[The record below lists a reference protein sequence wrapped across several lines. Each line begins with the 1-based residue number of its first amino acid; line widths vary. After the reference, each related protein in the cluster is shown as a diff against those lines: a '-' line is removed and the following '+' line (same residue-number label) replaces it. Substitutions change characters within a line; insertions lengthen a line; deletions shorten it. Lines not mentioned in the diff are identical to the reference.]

1 MTDGNARTWHA
12 SADLVARYADGSLP
26 EPDAWS
32 LEKHLESCAGCADR
46 VSRAVRG
53 TAAGATLAQVREAV
67 LAEAPAREA
76 LPDTRPADP
85 PTGGSPDAPQ
95 PVAARAL
102 PRPARRAL
110 RGGRAPKVPARAPAP
125 QTLPDTRPTDPA
137 AGGSPDIPMPVAARA
152 LPRPARRALRGGWTP
167 KVPTRAPAPQTLP
180 DTRPADRAA
189 GGSPDIPMP
198 VAARA
203 LPRTARLPRAA
214 RRALRGGRAPKV
226 PTRAPAPRLPDTRP
240 ADRAAGGSPDVRRPV
255 TARALSRPARLLWA
269 AGPAVRGAWL
279 PAVLVVAA
287 GAMALGHGGGF
298 PGARALLLAVA
309 PVVPVAGVALSY
321 GPHADPL
328 HEITAATP
336 AGGLRLA
343 LIRTAAVLAVSLPL
357 LTLTGLLLPASGAPA
372 AAAWLLPGLA
382 LTLGT
387 LALASFVGCRAA
399 AGITAGG
406 WLGTVLLPVSAAPVG
421 EATARLAD
429 RLARC
434 LDGAATQGA
443 WAAAAVLSAALL
455 AARRPAYDRLARR

>member
-1 MTDGNARTWHA
+1 MTDGNARIWHV
-12 SADLVARYADGSLP
+12 SADLAAHYADGSLP

-53 TAAGATLAQVREAV
+53 TAAGTTLAQVREAV
-67 LAEAPAREA
+67 LAGAPAPQT
-76 LPDTRPADP
+76 LPDTRPADR
-85 PTGGSPDAPQ
+85 PTGGSPDARQ

-110 RGGRAPKVPARAPAP
+110 RGGRAPKVPTRAPAP
-125 QTLPDTRPTDPA
+125 QLPDTRPT
-137 AGGSPDIPMPVAARA
+137 
-152 LPRPARRALRGGWTP
+152 
-167 KVPTRAPAPQTLP
+167 
-180 DTRPADRAA
+180 DRAA

-203 LPRTARLPRAA
+203 LPRTARLPWAA
-214 RRALRGGRAPKV
+214 RRALRGGWAPKV
-226 PTRAPAPRLPDTRP
+226 PTRAPAPQTLPDTRP
-240 ADRAAGGSPDVRRPV
+240 SGRAASPDARQPV
-255 TARALSRPARLLWA
+255 AARALSRPARLLWA

>member
-1 MTDGNARTWHA
+1 MTDGNARIWHA

-32 LEKHLESCAGCADR
+32 LEKHLESCAGCAGR

-53 TAAGATLAQVREAV
+53 TAAGEALTQVREAV
-67 LAEAPAREA
+67 LARAPEP
-76 LPDTRPADP
+76 LP
-85 PTGGSPDAPQ
+85 
-95 PVAARAL
+95 V
-102 PRPARRAL
+102 RRA
-110 RGGRAPKVPARAPAP
+110 GAP
-125 QTLPDTRPTDPA
+125 
-137 AGGSPDIPMPVAARA
+137 G
-152 LPRPARRALRGGWTP
+152 
-167 KVPTRAPAPQTLP
+167 
-180 DTRPADRAA
+180 
-189 GGSPDIPMP
+189 
-198 VAARA
+198 
-203 LPRTARLPRAA
+203 
-214 RRALRGGRAPKV
+214 
-226 PTRAPAPRLPDTRP
+226 
-240 ADRAAGGSPDVRRPV
+240 
-255 TARALSRPARLLWA
+255 ALSRPARLLWA

-287 GAMALGHGGGF
+287 AAMALGHGGGF

-336 AGGLRLA
+336 AGGLRLV

-429 RLARC
+429 RLAGC

-443 WAAAAVLSAALL
+443 WAAAAVLSAVLL
-455 AARRPAYDRLARR
+455 AARRPAYDRPARR